1 MKKSILVFMIFLFGI
16 FLLGCNGDKSEAE
29 ADDEV
34 IEFNEADFIMGVLES
49 YASDSELEV
58 EGRYAIGY
66 MYSEAFSTDETGTLN
81 NGSLQ
86 VNGRAFDPSDMGDET
101 VLNGRT
107 YTKSTTNGGN
117 PDLELSNGSIIR
129 GFYRNYFE
137 PLYKDRSQY
146 EYEEIDEN
154 KGRIIFE
161 ETTKKG
167 NEENSKN
174 IFVHEYIYIAF
185 EGSKEDYVIEKGM
198 IRKVII
204 KSYIDITNEMDDF
217 IAAEFGS
224 RYVLADEINQTLGDD
239 FLKGIYSIEEF
250 KADFK

>member
-1 MKKSILVFMIFLFGI
+1 MKKSMLLVFIIFLFGT
-16 FLLGCNGDKSEAE
+16 FLLGCSGEKVKV
-29 ADDEV
+29 DDDDV
-34 IEFNEADFIMGVLES
+34 IEFSEADYIKGMLEN
-49 YASDSELEV
+49 YASDSILEV

-81 NGSLQ
+81 NGNLQ
-86 VNGRAFDPSDMGDET
+86 VNGRAFDPADMGDET

-137 PLYKDRSQY
+137 PLYKDRSLY
-146 EYEEIDEN
+146 EYEDIDEDN
-154 KGRIIFE
+154 GRIIFE
-161 ETTKKG
+161 DTTKKVE
-167 NEENSKN
+167 EENGKD
-174 IFVHEYIYIAF
+174 IFVHEYIYIAL
-185 EGSKEDYVIEKGM
+185 EGSKEDYVIDKGM
-198 IRKVII
+198 IKKVII
-204 KSYIDITNEMDDF
+204 KSFIDITDDMDDF
-217 IAAEFGS
+217 ISAEFGS